1 MLSWQSFKWTTY
13 FLYVAASKPDKVIMV
28 LQKQPKFGK
37 FLDSVYDF
45 GRNNK
50 NKKWFNFK
58 VAISEMGLKEKW
70 ISKDQSNNRLVK
82 ILLFFGLLLLMI
94 ANILLV
100 KCYKNSLEMK
110 KPNWIINND
119 KGSVFIV
126 ETGHTACIWFWM
138 VKDVGVASDGNFS
151 SYLIGRSWYNHFWSF
166 SMGGN
171 GNNTIYPLLST

>member
-1 MLSWQSFKWTTY
+1 
-13 FLYVAASKPDKVIMV
+13 MV

-50 NKKWFNFK
+50 NKKWFK
-58 VAISEMGLKEKW
+58 EAISEMGLKEKW
-70 ISKDQSNNRLVK
+70 ITKDQSNNRLVK
-82 ILLFFGLLLLMI
+82 ILLFFALLLLII

-119 KGSVFIV
+119 KGSVLIHSRDR
-126 ETGHTACIWFWM
+126 GIAY
-138 VKDVGVASDGNFS
+138 NFS
-151 SYLIGRSWYNHFWSF
+151 QARQGLLQRWTEHSTLIFENLKPVEISKNIF
-166 SMGGN
+166 N
-171 GNNTIYPLLST
+171 II

>member
-1 MLSWQSFKWTTY
+1 MLDVIATIKVAINFSIYIHIKLLSWQSFCFHFKAT
-13 FLYVAASKPDKVIMV
+13 LIMV
-28 LQKQPKFGK
+28 LQKQSRLEK
-37 FLDSVYDF
+37 FLDSAYDF

-119 KGSVFIV
+119 KGSY
-126 ETGHTACIWFWM
+126 C
-138 VKDVGVASDGNFS
+138 
-151 SYLIGRSWYNHFWSF
+151 
-166 SMGGN
+166 
-171 GNNTIYPLLST
+171 LL